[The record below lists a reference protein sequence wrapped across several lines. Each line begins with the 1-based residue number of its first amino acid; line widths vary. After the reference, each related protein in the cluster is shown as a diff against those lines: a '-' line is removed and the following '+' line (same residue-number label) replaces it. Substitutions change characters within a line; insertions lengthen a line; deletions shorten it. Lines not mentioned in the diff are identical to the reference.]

1 MNSQKRKALWLG
13 FVGLLLIV
21 LGVKYL
27 PLFLALTT
35 QQSKMNENAV
45 ILFFSLDDPCDCMDE
60 LTQRAEEQIANWP
73 IERYAGLSLLRI
85 PMDQR
90 RDLEAKYGVYSAPSL
105 LLVDAED
112 QVLWRQDNLMI
123 LDGPFRLETLEAA
136 IAKMG
141 RQ

>member
-1 MNSQKRKALWLG
+1 MNSHKRKALWLG

-27 PLFLALTT
+27 PVLFTLAS
-35 QQSKMNENAV
+35 QENQMKENAV

-60 LTQRAEEQIANWP
+60 LTQRAEQQIANWP
-73 IERYAGLSLLRI
+73 VERYAGLSLLRI

-90 RDLEAKYGVYSAPSL
+90 RDLEAKYRVYSAPSL

-123 LDGPFRLETLEAA
+123 LDGPFKLEALEAA

-141 RQ
+141 R

>member
-1 MNSQKRKALWLG
+1 MNSHKRKALWLG
-13 FVGLLLIV
+13 FIGLLLIV

-27 PLFLALTT
+27 PVLFTLASHEN
-35 QQSKMNENAV
+35 QMKENAV

-73 IERYAGLSLLRI
+73 VERYAGLSLLRI
-85 PMDQR
+85 PLDQR

-123 LDGPFRLETLEAA
+123 LDGPFRLDELEAE

-141 RQ
+141 R